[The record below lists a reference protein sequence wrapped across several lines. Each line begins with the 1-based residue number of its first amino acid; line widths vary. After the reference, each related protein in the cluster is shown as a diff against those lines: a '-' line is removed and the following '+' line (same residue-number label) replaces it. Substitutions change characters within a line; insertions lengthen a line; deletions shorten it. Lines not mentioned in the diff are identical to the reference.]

1 MLGFWPQFLLV
12 LIALYF
18 AGTVFADRTFASS
31 VVGRWLLLIPVL
43 MGFLPF
49 GWHVRQ
55 IRQTLLASDLTLLSQ
70 SFTTLSLALGLI
82 LLTVA
87 IIWAWRYAFSIFLLP
102 ILLLVVYYFG
112 PWLYLQNNLPST
124 LTLQSRD
131 LTLSAALASLALLA
145 YTAPYLRHWLRSS

>member
-49 GWHVRQ
+49 GWHVLQ
-55 IRQTLLASDLTLLSQ
+55 IRQILLASDLTLLSQ
-70 SFTTLSLALGLI
+70 GFTTLSLALGLI

-102 ILLLVVYYFG
+102 ILLLVVYYLG

-124 LTLQSRD
+124 LTLQSRN

-145 YTAPYLRHWLRSS
+145 YTAPYLRRWLRSS